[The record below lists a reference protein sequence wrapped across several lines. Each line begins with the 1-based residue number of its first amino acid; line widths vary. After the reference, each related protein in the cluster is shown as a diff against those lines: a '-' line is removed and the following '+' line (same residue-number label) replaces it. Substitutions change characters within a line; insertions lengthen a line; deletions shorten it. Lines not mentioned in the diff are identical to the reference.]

1 MVLSSSATR
10 TPNLGLR
17 LSAFA
22 KQAACWKEKRKKAT
36 KEGDFTENFDRVV
49 HILINKRSFES
60 FMCLASCL
68 LIYAAA
74 QGEVR
79 KTVAQ
84 SPSSVTGQCLTW
96 WSATD
101 PTGQLHLWLVSQRT
115 AFSTS
120 LALK

>member
-1 MVLSSSATR
+1 MADCWRKQQQKTKQTKNNTKQSSEEEDF
-10 TPNLGLR
+10 PENLHH
-17 LSAFA
+17 
-22 KQAACWKEKRKKAT
+22 
-36 KEGDFTENFDRVV
+36 VV
-49 HILINKRSFES
+49 YVLINKRSFES
-60 FMCLASCL
+60 LMCLASCL

-101 PTGQLHLWLVSQRT
+101 PTGQLHRWLVSQRT